1 MVNIQQVVET
11 LWNQLDVPIFIKGFP
26 MIPKVPQE
34 VLWFGRPQH
43 EKQITLFHR

>member
-1 MVNIQQVVET
+1 MVNIQQALVET

-26 MIPKVPQE
+26 MIPKVQQE
-34 VLWFGRPQH
+34 VPQH